1 MGSEQRRDRIRR
13 RATVLGSTGSVGV
26 NTLDVIEFATRRG
39 EAEVEIEALTAHSN
53 VALLAEQAKKFRP
66 RFVAIGDER
75 LRDDLED
82 ALRGEAIEI
91 GAGPSAIEEAG
102 ARDADWVMA
111 AIVGAAGLKPT
122 LNAAKR
128 GAAIALANKECLVCA
143 GDVVMD
149 AIRRSGGALLPVD
162 SEHNAIFQVF
172 DFDRPHRVARL
183 ILTASG
189 GPFRTW
195 SRAEMTAVTP
205 AQAVAHPNWSMGAK
219 ISVDSATM
227 MNKGLELIEASH
239 IFPIP
244 AEKIDILVHPQSVI
258 HSMVEYVDAS
268 VLAQLGTPDMRT
280 PIASTFAWPD
290 RSPSPSARLDFAAL
304 KQLTFE
310 NPDAERFPALRLAR
324 EAVDRGGVTP
334 AVLNAANE
342 VAVAA
347 FLSGRLK
354 FLDIA
359 SVSDQVLD
367 QIGRRN
373 GPARLTTL
381 EEAMAADAEARS
393 LAERSIAAR
402 AAA

>member
-1 MGSEQRRDRIRR
+1 MVSEQRRKTIRR
-13 RATVLGSTGSVGV
+13 RVTVLGSTGSVGV
-26 NTLDVIEFATRRG
+26 NTLDVIDFATRRG
-39 EAEVEIEALTAHSN
+39 EAEVEIEALTANSN

-66 RFVAIGDER
+66 RFVAIGDET
-75 LRDDLED
+75 LKENLKD
-82 ALRGEAIEI
+82 ALRGEGIDV
-91 GAGPSAIEEAG
+91 GAGPEAIEEAG

-143 GDVVMD
+143 GDVVME
-149 AIRRSGGALLPVD
+149 AIRQSGGALLPVD

-172 DFDRPHRVARL
+172 DFERPHRIARL

-244 AEKIDILVHPQSVI
+244 PERIDILVHPQSVI

-290 RSPSPSARLDFAAL
+290 RSPSPSARLDFGAL

-310 NPDAERFPALRLAR
+310 NPDPERFPALRLAR
-324 EAVDRGGVTP
+324 EAVERGGPTP
-334 AVLNAANE
+334 AILNAANE

-359 SVSDQVLD
+359 GVTDQVLD
-367 QIGRRN
+367 EIGRRN
-373 GPARLTTL
+373 GPARLTCL
-381 EEAMAADAEARS
+381 EEAMAADQEARS
-393 LAERSIAAR
+393 LAGRAIAAR